1 MLNILLALLIF
12 GFLIFIH
19 ELGHFLFARLFKVDV
34 TEFSIGMGPKIF
46 SRVSKKSGILYSLR
60 LFPIGGYVS
69 MNEDDENSE
78 SENAFIKKSVWKRFL
93 IVAAGGLVN
102 ITVGFVIMAVFVASS
117 SPLIGTQ
124 VAEFNDGAT
133 SSTCGL
139 EVGDRIVAVNNTRVY
154 SSTELFYE
162 IMHDGTKPVDLTV
175 VRDGKSIT
183 LENVEFSSDKMDGL
197 SVGLPDFKV
206 YTVKKDLS
214 SVVKQT
220 YGQSGLAIRQ
230 VWDSIFGMITGRYSI
245 SNVSGPVGTTEVI
258 GEAAELGAPY
268 VIYLAAMISIN
279 LGIVN
284 LLPIPALDGGR
295 LVFLAVEAIRKKR
308 LPNRLEE
315 KINFVGLAL
324 LMLLM
329 IVITFKDI
337 INIFI

>member
-1 MLNILLALLIF
+1 
-12 GFLIFIH
+12 
-19 ELGHFLFARLFKVDV
+19 
-34 TEFSIGMGPKIF
+34 MGPKIF

-69 MNEDDENSE
+69 MNEDDECADT
-78 SENAFIKKSVWKRFL
+78 ENAFVKKPVWKRFL

-124 VAEFNDGAT
+124 VAEFKENAT
-133 SSTCGL
+133 SSAYGL
-139 EVGDRIVAVNNTRVY
+139 EVGDRIVAVNKTRVY

-162 IMHDGTKPVDLTV
+162 IMHDGTKPVDITV
-175 VRDGKSIT
+175 ERDGKRVT
-183 LENVEFSSDKMDGL
+183 LENVTFSRDKMDGL
-197 SVGLPDFKV
+197 EVGLPDFKV
-206 YTVKKDLS
+206 YTVKKDLANIVS
-214 SVVKQT
+214 QT

-230 VWDSIFGMITGRYSI
+230 VWDSIFGMITGKYSI

-295 LVFLAVEAIRKKR
+295 LVFLVIEALRKKR

-315 KINFVGLAL
+315 KINLVGLAM

-337 INIFI
+337 IKLFV